1 MQTTPAARP
10 AWLLAAML
18 AGAAPAAHAA
28 APSSPGPDPA
38 AAMRRIAAMPYR
50 YGGALQGTIPGRPS
64 PVDQPPLHL
73 SVGLAGPSPDGRLR
87 GEAILFTADR
97 RLVATG
103 PVSGRITGSPAAGP
117 TAGTG
122 DCTLRLALPGQ
133 DVTLSGLCTA
143 DTLSGEIVSRPRR
156 PDLLTRLVSW
166 WGDRQTAG
174 RYWLTPASFDPAP
187 SPGTGRPGLL
197 DGYRGAP

>member
-1 MQTTPAARP
+1 MQTTQAARRN
-10 AWLLAAML
+10 WLVMAML
-18 AGAAPAAHAA
+18 AGAVPAAHAA
-28 APSSPGPDPA
+28 PPPAGPDPA
-38 AAMRRIAAMPYR
+38 AAMLRIAAMPYR
-50 YGGALQGTIPGRPS
+50 YGGALQGTIPGRLS

-73 SVGLAGPSPDGRLR
+73 SIGLGGPSPDGRLR

-103 PVSGRITGSPAAGP
+103 PVSGRIAGGP

-143 DTLSGEIVSRPRR
+143 DTLSGEIVSRPHR

-166 WGDRQTAG
+166 WGDRRTAG
-174 RYWLTPASFDPAP
+174 RYWLTPASFDPAT